1 MIEFWLAMKSL
12 HEAATAEEI
21 KARIGKLGPANQRQ
35 WGKMDAAQALAHC
48 SIGMETATGDKKL
61 PRMFLGRIL
70 GPMVKS
76 KMLGEEPLRR
86 DSPTAKVLIV
96 QDQRDLNAE
105 QARLCKLVDRFCVAG
120 PGGCTTHPHTFFG
133 ALTPEE
139 WARLMYKHLDH
150 HLRQFGV

>member
-105 QARLCKLVDRFCVAG
+105 QARLCKLVDRRDLSG
-120 PGGCTTHPHTFFG
+120 
-133 ALTPEE
+133 
-139 WARLMYKHLDH
+139 K
-150 HLRQFGV
+150 